1 VAALAALGVV
11 GVLVWPG
18 PGIAVVVFQT
28 GLCLYCVL
36 HRQLFAADPAVLAG
50 P

>member
-11 GVLVWPG
+11 CVLIWPETK
-18 PGIAVVVFQT
+18 IFDAVFQV
-28 GLCLYCVL
+28 GVCLYCVL
-36 HRQLFAADPAVLAG
+36 HRQLFAGDPAVLTG